1 MPDVGHLLQDAREQK
16 RLTLEDV
23 ERELKIRQKFLVA
36 LENDQRNHVLDPIYM
51 RGFLKN
57 YARFL
62 GLDPAE
68 VMRLYDGGV
77 QPPSVLPP
85 LAPPVRPAL
94 KPPVMG
100 VLCVTPPV
108 AAPEPPAA
116 AEPGQTPPRRTTPL
130 RFVPV
135 GAIALVLM
143 LGVMGGAFQLVG
155 GVGAVGGALRLVA
168 GVGAMPPA
176 NATALWAKTAVLQ
189 PGKVSA
195 APQSTPTP
203 KPSPTITLTPSVT
216 PTPTITPTPT
226 PIVYTGVDIELVVS
240 DRAWLQVTADG
251 QKAFEGILEAGQR
264 RSWHGN
270 DKVQVRCG
278 NGGGVE
284 ALVNGLSIGKLGEL
298 GQVVD
303 NEWLKESVP
312 AVAPAAPV
320 TATPA
325 AGSAISSTTTLTG
338 TAPVVSSATATVNS
352 LPTNTPTAASPTQ
365 TATPTGPVSINV
377 VPVGSSKPVT
387 ITAPVSPT
395 TKQ

>member
-16 RLTLEDV
+16 RITLEDV

-51 RGFLKN
+51 RGFLTN

-68 VMRLYDGGV
+68 IMRLYDGGV

-85 LAPPVRPAL
+85 PAPPARPAL
-94 KPPVMG
+94 KPPVMAAPP
-100 VLCVTPPV
+100 VTPLASEPEPAAAV
-108 AAPEPPAA
+108 APEPA
-116 AEPGQTPPRRTTPL
+116 QIPPRRASAL

-135 GAIALVLM
+135 GAVALVLII
-143 LGVMGGAFQLVG
+143 GVMGGAFKLVG
-155 GVGAVGGALRLVA
+155 GGAVGEALRLVS

-176 NATALWAKTAVLQ
+176 NATAVWARTAVLQ

-203 KPSPTITLTPSVT
+203 TVT

-226 PIVYTGVDIELVVS
+226 PVVYTGVDIELVIS

-251 QKAFEGILEAGQR
+251 QKAFEGIMEAGQR

-284 ALVNGLSIGKLGEL
+284 ALVNGLSIGTLGET

-312 AVAPAAPV
+312 AVAPAAPA
-320 TATPA
+320 TATLA
-325 AGSAISSTTTLTG
+325 AGSAISNTTTLTG
-338 TAPVVSSATATVNS
+338 TAPVSEASP
-352 LPTNTPTAASPTQ
+352 LPTNTSQAALPTL
-365 TATPTGPVSINV
+365 TATPAGPVSINV
-377 VPVGSSKPVT
+377 VPVGSSRPVT
-387 ITAPVSPT
+387 SSASISSTG
-395 TKQ
+395 KQ